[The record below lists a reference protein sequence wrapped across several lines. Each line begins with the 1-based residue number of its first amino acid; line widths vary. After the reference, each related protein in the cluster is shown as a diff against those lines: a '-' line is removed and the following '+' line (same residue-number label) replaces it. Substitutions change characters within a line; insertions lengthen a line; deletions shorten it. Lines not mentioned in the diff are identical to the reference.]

1 MIRIGSRPIV
11 RLAGGLTSTDQWQ
24 TKSKSWGTDTK
35 DNTIIDR
42 DARDSKPVTRNRQLP
57 GGGFWRLGREK
68 GRRSFI
74 VVFCENFT
82 QHQMLFFILYIL
94 VILISSLCNH
104 SQISPVFSK
113 RAGPTTFWWSW
124 IAFSGFLHPVLQTR
138 TNIQDLRALPVGGG
152 DPTRWMW
159 RGPEAGR
166 CQPPRNFQD
175 PEAPP
180 RKQGWLAQKN
190 WQLKGSLKS
199 PKNPQVLNL
208 VLEVDLQAS
217 HGGWAKLET
226 NLETVFAGKRG
237 ERGAARQKEKLQDRG
252 QEKMGDWTSSR
263 RQNPTNWVR
272 EHRLMVGLMSQRGQ
286 VGQIGQAADLPQLW
300 ILHLHSQSQEKRR
313 SRWWSTTS
321 RCPSLPTTT
330 WWSTPLTSM
339 PPPLDLGL
347 NPPQHFYQLSPPE
360 SKSLLLLV
368 RLNNDWALKRFSTRY
383 RFELNRRPLNSLS
396 ETRGEL
402 IVFWWPNTN
411 TNIIWLLKE

>member
-1 MIRIGSRPIV
+1 MIRIDSRPIV

-35 DNTIIDR
+35 DNTMHYNRWQRRQGFKTSDTKPTT
-42 DARDSKPVTRNRQLP
+42 AR
-57 GGGFWRLGREK
+57 GGFWRLGRER

-82 QHQMLFFILYIL
+82 QHQMLFFILFIL
-94 VILISSLCNH
+94 VILISSLCSH

-152 DPTRWMW
+152 DPTWWRW

-190 WQLKGSLKS
+190 WQLKRFLKS

-237 ERGAARQKEKLQDRG
+237 ERGGSKAKGKASG
-252 QEKMGDWTSSR
+252 SR
-263 RQNPTNWVR
+263 SRKDG
-272 EHRLMVGLMSQRGQ
+272 RLNFKQTPKPNQLSQRAQ
-286 VGQIGQAADLPQLW
+286 VDGGVLNALSWIDADPVWHWSGNENVKHVSSWLFNAAL
-300 ILHLHSQSQEKRR
+300 
-313 SRWWSTTS
+313 
-321 RCPSLPTTT
+321 
-330 WWSTPLTSM
+330 
-339 PPPLDLGL
+339 
-347 NPPQHFYQLSPPE
+347 
-360 SKSLLLLV
+360 
-368 RLNNDWALKRFSTRY
+368 
-383 RFELNRRPLNSLS
+383 
-396 ETRGEL
+396 
-402 IVFWWPNTN
+402 
-411 TNIIWLLKE
+411 

>member
-1 MIRIGSRPIV
+1 MIRIDSRPIV

-35 DNTIIDR
+35 DNTMQHNRWQRRQGFKTSDTKPTT
-42 DARDSKPVTRNRQLP
+42 AR
-57 GGGFWRLGREK
+57 GGFWRLGREK

-82 QHQMLFFILYIL
+82 QHQMLFFILFIL
-94 VILISSLCNH
+94 VIFISSLCSH

-190 WQLKGSLKS
+190 WQLKRFLKS

-217 HGGWAKLET
+217 HGGWAKWET

-339 PPPLDLGL
+339 PPPLDLDL
-347 NPPQHFYQLSPPE
+347 NLPQHFYQLSPPE
-360 SKSLLLLV
+360 SKSISATQQ
-368 RLNNDWALKRFSTRY
+368 RL
-383 RFELNRRPLNSLS
+383 
-396 ETRGEL
+396 G
-402 IVFWWPNTN
+402 IQV
-411 TNIIWLLKE
+411 I